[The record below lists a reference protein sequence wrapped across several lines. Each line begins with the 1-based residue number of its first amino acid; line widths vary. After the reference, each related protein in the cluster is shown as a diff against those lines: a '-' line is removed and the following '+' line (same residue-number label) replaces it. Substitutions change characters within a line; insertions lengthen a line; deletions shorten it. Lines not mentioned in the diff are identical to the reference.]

1 MTVELY
7 KHLRMRPFAVKRGPA
22 ELARQAEETGW
33 YGGFLS
39 DSQHFSPET
48 WVSLGQ
54 AIEGSSTL
62 NLAVGVTNPATRDVS
77 VTASAAAAAYFYSG
91 GRFVLGLGRGDS
103 SVHKIG
109 RKPVALEEFELR
121 VTQIQ
126 QYLSGGTPGRDTDG
140 APVGLWA
147 ADMEMAKPPM
157 DLAATGPKVIAIGA
171 RHAERVSFTV
181 SADPVRIGWAIEQAK
196 AACRDSGKDPDSL
209 PMGAYVHMV
218 VTDDLPYGRELV
230 RGLAA
235 LAHRFTSMNTA
246 KPLAELSENDRE
258 SATRLSGAYRAQDH
272 ALGTSEYAQT
282 LSDEFLD
289 RFAIIGPASY
299 CIERISALVEQ
310 GITRLWI
317 MPPGRETG
325 AEQSDKM
332 YDDIG
337 RQVIPHLT

>member
-62 NLAVGVTNPATRDVS
+62 SLAVGVTNPATRDVS

-126 QYLSGGTPGRDTDG
+126 EYLSGGTPGRDTDG
-140 APVGLWA
+140 SPVGLWA
-147 ADMEMAKPPM
+147 ADVEMAKPPM

-171 RHAERVSFTV
+171 RHAER
-181 SADPVRIGWAIEQAK
+181 AMALLLG
-196 AACRDSGKDPDSL
+196 
-209 PMGAYVHMV
+209 
-218 VTDDLPYGRELV
+218 DLPWVEQVKLDSPHHADDARLAGLAGREV
-230 RGLAA
+230 AGL
-235 LAHRFTSMNTA
+235 LGF
-246 KPLAELSENDRE
+246 P
-258 SATRLSGAYRAQDH
+258 GA
-272 ALGTSEYAQT
+272 
-282 LSDEFLD
+282 
-289 RFAIIGPASY
+289 GPAGAAADEESGHQDLEQ
-299 CIERISALVEQ
+299 ERGE
-310 GITRLWI
+310 G
-317 MPPGRETG
+317 
-325 AEQSDKM
+325 
-332 YDDIG
+332 
-337 RQVIPHLT
+337 